1 MKEKIKEISPYVLI
15 VVVIVVIRI
24 FIATPVKVDGDSMYN
39 TLNDNDIVLLSKLS
53 SIDRFDIIV
62 LKEND
67 NNATIIKRVIGMPGD
82 KVKIRNNKI
91 YINSSNIIDNLESMY
106 YKTNNIKLKNK
117 IYTEFECECLYM
129 DYLTYYDDPEC
140 DLSEEEK
147 IGAKIVLK
155 ALEEPVR
162 QIATNAGLEGAV
174 ILNKIKSSEA
184 GIGFNAAKEE
194 YVDMKKAGIVDPT
207 KVTRSALQNAASIA
221 SMILTTES
229 VVTDKKEKECGCDH
243 ANAGMPQGMEG
254 MY

>member
-91 YINSSNIIDNLESMY
+91 YIN
-106 YKTNNIKLKNK
+106 NK
-117 IYTEFECECLYM
+117 IIEDEYAYGETS
-129 DYLTYYDDPEC
+129 DYDEITLGDDEYFVLG
-140 DLSEEEK
+140 DNRLISK
-147 IGAKIVLK
+147 DSRYFGAIKKSDIKGK
-155 ALEEPVR
+155 AVFRLFP
-162 QIATNAGLEGAV
+162 
-174 ILNKIKSSEA
+174 
-184 GIGFNAAKEE
+184 F
-194 YVDMKKAGIVDPT
+194 T
-207 KVTRSALQNAASIA
+207 KFGSI
-221 SMILTTES
+221 
-229 VVTDKKEKECGCDH
+229 
-243 ANAGMPQGMEG
+243 
-254 MY
+254 

>member
-91 YINSSNIIDNLESMY
+91 YIN
-106 YKTNNIKLKNK
+106 NK
-117 IYTEFECECLYM
+117 IIEDEYAYGETS
-129 DYLTYYDDPEC
+129 DYDEITLGDDEYFVLG
-140 DLSEEEK
+140 DNRLISK
-147 IGAKIVLK
+147 DSRYFGAIKKSYIKGK
-155 ALEEPVR
+155 AVFRLFP
-162 QIATNAGLEGAV
+162 
-174 ILNKIKSSEA
+174 
-184 GIGFNAAKEE
+184 F
-194 YVDMKKAGIVDPT
+194 
-207 KVTRSALQNAASIA
+207 TRFGSI
-221 SMILTTES
+221 
-229 VVTDKKEKECGCDH
+229 
-243 ANAGMPQGMEG
+243 
-254 MY
+254 

>member
-91 YINSSNIIDNLESMY
+91 YIN
-106 YKTNNIKLKNK
+106 NK
-117 IYTEFECECLYM
+117 IIEDEYAYGETS
-129 DYLTYYDDPEC
+129 DYDEITLGDDEYFVLG
-140 DLSEEEK
+140 DNRLISK
-147 IGAKIVLK
+147 DSRYFGAIKKSDIKGK
-155 ALEEPVR
+155 AVFRLFP
-162 QIATNAGLEGAV
+162 
-174 ILNKIKSSEA
+174 
-184 GIGFNAAKEE
+184 F
-194 YVDMKKAGIVDPT
+194 
-207 KVTRSALQNAASIA
+207 TRFGSI
-221 SMILTTES
+221 
-229 VVTDKKEKECGCDH
+229 
-243 ANAGMPQGMEG
+243 
-254 MY
+254 